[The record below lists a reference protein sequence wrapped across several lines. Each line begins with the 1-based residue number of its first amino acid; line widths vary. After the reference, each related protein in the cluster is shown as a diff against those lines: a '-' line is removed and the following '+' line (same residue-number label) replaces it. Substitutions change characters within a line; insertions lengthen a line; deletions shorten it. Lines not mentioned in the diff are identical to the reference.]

1 MSSEGFRWERASPGS
16 RELLGVGEG
25 ASIAEIKKA
34 YRKLAV
40 RYHPDMSDHPDAE
53 DLFRRIGVAFQELAD
68 DCESLGANL
77 GVLTTDELRYALRGV
92 EGGVPQGSTD
102 DELRKRVAALW
113 GLPLYMGQGRGRG
126 VPSFVGSFDAEPDV
140 ARETRLR
147 EERDEAARRGQQPL
161 PVFGDAGLCAP
172 LDGNDHLIESI
183 LRSQEAVRKGQQP
196 VPGPAMGDWFKRSQ
210 QSVGPSSF
218 VAGGFGRC
226 GPPFDASG
234 GGLSGQV
241 PSATDGPTRGTTT
254 AAASTAEGLHRT
266 GSAVERQR
274 REAAERV
281 TAACEEETREMDAQ
295 LAEAERQIVALGG
308 GQSTFRSV
316 EWPAPGKNPN

>member
-92 EGGVPQGSTD
+92 EGGVLQGSTD
-102 DELRKRVAALW
+102 DELRKQVAALW

-147 EERDEAARRGQQPL
+147 RSGTKPPGEASSHCLSLATL
-161 PVFGDAGLCAP
+161 VC
-172 LDGNDHLIESI
+172 
-183 LRSQEAVRKGQQP
+183 
-196 VPGPAMGDWFKRSQ
+196 VPPWMG
-210 QSVGPSSF
+210 
-218 VAGGFGRC
+218 
-226 GPPFDASG
+226 
-234 GGLSGQV
+234 
-241 PSATDGPTRGTTT
+241 T
-254 AAASTAEGLHRT
+254 
-266 GSAVERQR
+266 
-274 REAAERV
+274 
-281 TAACEEETREMDAQ
+281 
-295 LAEAERQIVALGG
+295 II
-308 GQSTFRSV
+308 
-316 EWPAPGKNPN
+316 